1 MGIRDMQ
8 RKIRM
13 LKADIEEAE
22 AAEDLWP
29 CSPNEKRIAYFR
41 ELLEYYEADLEMM
54 REVGREHDTSRRGA
68 PAHEASGAGGGQ
80 ASA

>member
-8 RKIRM
+8 RKIRE

-29 CSPNEKRIAYFR
+29 CPPNDKRIAYFC
-41 ELLEYYEADLEMM
+41 ELLEYYEMDLEAL
-54 REVGREHDTSRRGA
+54 REARKRRTKA
-68 PAHEASGAGGGQ
+68 
-80 ASA
+80 